1 MRRLPAGLALILLTA
16 GCAYYNAMWSAER
29 FASEA
34 RRLEQR
40 GDASQARSQWSRAAL
55 KAESVLVRHP
65 RSRWADDALVLRA
78 EGLARSGACATAAAP
93 IAKARAT
100 VSEPSLLERAG
111 LAAAECALAGDRPV
125 EAERA
130 LEASLR
136 SNDADHRSR
145 AEYLAGL
152 AAEARLEFASA
163 ADHFRRSRERP
174 ATAGRIRVLLA
185 AERMTEAAQAL
196 TDAGEALDEADRA
209 AALARLDLTTSATTL
224 DRLLRGRLPFAEQ
237 ARLLIAHG
245 DRRLAA
251 GDFAGAT
258 ARYEQA
264 GRVAPAA
271 AEAGQA
277 RVRQLRVVAVQTTT
291 PEELRLVHEQV
302 AALARPQSGGV
313 AVPAARELLD
323 LLSQL
328 VARPETQAGEF
339 RQAELARDAL
349 GSPWLAGRMFLD
361 LAAADPASLFAPKAL
376 VSALAL
382 LPERR
387 DSILALLETS
397 YAESP
402 YTRALR
408 GEASPAYAAAEDS
421 LARALGVQVARV
433 TPTRGMAGRV
443 EAPGVG
449 PRGPWLDPLPPPP
462 AAPALRPRPGRPVVP
477 NQQ

>member
-1 MRRLPAGLALILLTA
+1 MRRLPAGRALILLTA

-291 PEELRLVHEQV
+291 PAELRLVHEQV
-302 AALARPQSGGV
+302 VALAE
-313 AVPAARELLD
+313 PAARELLD

-349 GSPWLAGRMFLD
+349 GSPRLAGRMFLD

-387 DSILALLETS
+387 DSILTLLDTS

-408 GEASPAYAAAEDS
+408 GAASPAYAAAEDS

-433 TPTRGMAGRV
+433 TPTRGRAGRV

-462 AAPALRPRPGRPVVP
+462 AAPALPPRPGRPVVP
-477 NQQ
+477 NQR